1 MHAGSRNVNY
11 GKACEGQES
20 EDSNKAIQSYYEAEA
35 IYKAEVHEA
44 KKKQCFMLGNEYL
57 SIRATFKG
65 LVERWDVLRGTE
77 EGKIV
82 VVEMAKKKDQVCS
95 I

>member
-35 IYKAEVHEA
+35 VYKAEVREA
-44 KKKQCFMLGNEYL
+44 KKKQCFMLGNE
-57 SIRATFKG
+57 
-65 LVERWDVLRGTE
+65 
-77 EGKIV
+77 
-82 VVEMAKKKDQVCS
+82 
-95 I
+95 